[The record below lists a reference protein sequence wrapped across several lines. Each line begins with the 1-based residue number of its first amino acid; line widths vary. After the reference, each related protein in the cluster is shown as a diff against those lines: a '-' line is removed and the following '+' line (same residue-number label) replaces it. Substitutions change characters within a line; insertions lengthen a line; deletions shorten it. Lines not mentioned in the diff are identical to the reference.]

1 MIFGNLK
8 MEGFKSFIDEAE
20 INLDLI
26 SGLYF
31 VTGNNLEDK
40 KLGANG
46 TGKSSIWDAV
56 CWVLYG
62 KTLRNLKAGNVKSW
76 NYTGRCKVSLEIND
90 SLIERTW
97 SPITLKKDGKDITQ
111 EELEDYLG
119 IGFEGLYHAIIMGQF
134 SPMFFDLSPT
144 EKSVLFSSVFDL
156 EIWDS
161 YSAHCKDKVNILV
174 EDLMNVAAGLSNKEG
189 KLNILNEYSYKD
201 QLEDFKLS
209 QEKKLD
215 AISHRMDCIDN
226 VVGGIDD
233 KQVRLIR
240 EGNSISEDII
250 IAENKIIY
258 RSELISNLKQDLS
271 EIEVNKIKLETKISI
286 AQKHLD
292 GYQILGDVC
301 STCGQDINDELTHVL
316 MFDIEFELESDWKVH
331 KEMALDLTK
340 LEERLER
347 KKDKRSLLE
356 KELSDYRTN
365 IAVIDTKKHALEI
378 QRRELDNIDDLRVEL
393 VAVENEVNPY
403 IEKQE
408 KLQLDIITVTHE
420 LEKLADRKK
429 VLNSK
434 LESYKYWV
442 TGFKNI
448 RLTVISENLERL
460 QLEVNSS
467 LEYLGLS
474 DWNIYLDIDKEN
486 KTGGIKKGFNVM
498 VQSPYNDEQVPW
510 EVWSGGESQ
519 RLRLAGA
526 MGMSNMILDGLGIE
540 SNIEVWDEPSNWLS
554 EEGITD
560 LLEILHTR
568 ARDLNK
574 VIFIVDHRSLEFGGF
589 ESIVNVVKDKNGS
602 FINGNK

>member
-1 MIFGNLK
+1 
-8 MEGFKSFIDEAE
+8 
-20 INLDLI
+20 
-26 SGLYF
+26 
-31 VTGNNLEDK
+31 
-40 KLGANG
+40 
-46 TGKSSIWDAV
+46 
-56 CWVLYG
+56 
-62 KTLRNLKAGNVKSW
+62 
-76 NYTGRCKVSLEIND
+76 
-90 SLIERTW
+90 
-97 SPITLKKDGKDITQ
+97 
-111 EELEDYLG
+111 
-119 IGFEGLYHAIIMGQF
+119 
-134 SPMFFDLSPT
+134 
-144 EKSVLFSSVFDL
+144 
-156 EIWDS
+156 
-161 YSAHCKDKVNILV
+161 
-174 EDLMNVAAGLSNKEG
+174 
-189 KLNILNEYSYKD
+189 
-201 QLEDFKLS
+201 
-209 QEKKLD
+209 
-215 AISHRMDCIDN
+215 
-226 VVGGIDD
+226 
-233 KQVRLIR
+233 
-240 EGNSISEDII
+240 
-250 IAENKIIY
+250 
-258 RSELISNLKQDLS
+258 
-271 EIEVNKIKLETKISI
+271 
-286 AQKHLD
+286 
-292 GYQILGDVC
+292 
-301 STCGQDINDELTHVL
+301 